1 MIKNIFINLTA
12 SSWHILLNILF
23 VPVYIRLLGIEAY
36 GIIGFYLGLQVVVST
51 FDFGLGSTALRKITQ
66 YRINGL
72 QTDINDFLKT
82 VEVVIFII
90 SGCLLVLIV
99 VLKNYLF
106 VDWFNTDSYSS
117 NDINNILTIMSIS
130 VITQLPINFYRN
142 VFMGFE
148 EHMSFNSIDCI
159 INLLRHVTAVLLLL
173 NIAASLTVFFAVQ
186 LCINVVLIVVLLL
199 VSHRKANFT
208 SSKSNFSFSQ
218 LNEIKNFAAGISIIG
233 FLSIIIG
240 QVDKFMLSKLLSLE
254 EFGKYA
260 LASLVATSLTKLFTP
275 IFNTAYPR
283 LSTLFH
289 EGDQNGLIAS
299 YHKFSLILSAVIVPV
314 FITIIIFSKQVF
326 VVWTNDIML
335 SESTHLLLSIM
346 CIGTLLNGLVNIPY
360 AMQLAGG
367 WTKLNIILNL
377 MSAVL
382 IGPLLYL
389 LVSYFGAPGGASA
402 WMIINIMFFIIMPW
416 FTHVRFM
423 SKEFTN
429 WLFLD
434 VLSVISICLVTSI
447 VCKLFLGFIDHD
459 RQTLLL
465 LLALNYLCSIMLTI
479 GFTPLRHDL
488 KDFMLTRNFKI

>member
-1 MIKNIFINLTA
+1 MIKNILINLTA

-82 VEVVIFII
+82 VEVVIFLI
-90 SGCLLVLIV
+90 SGFILVLIV

-117 NDINNILTIMSIS
+117 NDINKILTIMSIS
-130 VITQLPINFYRN
+130 VITQLPINYYRN
-142 VFMGFE
+142 VFLGFE
-148 EHMSFNSIDCI
+148 EHMLFNSIDCI
-159 INLLRHVTAVLLLL
+159 LNLLRHVTTVLLLL
-173 NIAASLTVFFAVQ
+173 NVTASLIIFFSVQ
-186 LCINVVLIVVLLL
+186 LCINIVLIVVLLL
-199 VSHRKANFT
+199 VSHRKASFT
-208 SSKSNFSFSQ
+208 SSKSKFSFSQ
-218 LNEIKNFAAGISIIG
+218 LNDIKNFAAGLSIIG

-240 QVDKFMLSKLLSLE
+240 QVDKFMLSKLLSLH

-289 EGDQNGLIAS
+289 EGDQKNLIAT
-299 YHKFSLILSAVIVPV
+299 YHKFSLILSVIIVPA
-314 FITIIIFSKQVF
+314 FITIIIFSKQVLL
-326 VVWTNDIML
+326 VWTNDVLL
-335 SESTHLLLSIM
+335 SESTHLILSIM

-377 MSAVL
+377 MSALL
-382 IGPLLYL
+382 IGPLLYV
-389 LVSYFGAPGGASA
+389 LVNYFGAPGGASA

-416 FTHVRFM
+416 YTHVRFM
-423 SKEFTN
+423 PKEFKN

-434 VLSVISICLVTSI
+434 VMTVISICLVSSLA
-447 VCKLFLGFIDHD
+447 CKFFSGFIDHD

-465 LLALNYLCSIMLTI
+465 LLALNYLCSLMLTI
-479 GFTPLRHDL
+479 GITPLRNDVKVFILSRNL
-488 KDFMLTRNFKI
+488 KI